1 MTFRSQAAPQL
12 LRRTQLPWGLPTWTV
27 NKIKLI
33 SANAQIS
40 PPGSMIY
47 QELLLTTVLQSFIRH
62 HRVSESLGWINL
74 TSASL

>member
-12 LRRTQLPWGLPTWTV
+12 QRRAQLPWGLPAWTV

-33 SANAQIS
+33 SASVQVS

-47 QELLLTTVLQSFIRH
+47 QELLLTTVLLSFIRH
-62 HRVSESLGWINL
+62 HRVSESLG
-74 TSASL
+74 

>member
-12 LRRTQLPWGLPTWTV
+12 QRRAQLPRGLPAWTV

-33 SANAQIS
+33 LASVQVS

-47 QELLLTTVLQSFIRH
+47 QELLLTTVLLSFIRH
-62 HRVSESLGWINL
+62 HRVSESLG
-74 TSASL
+74 